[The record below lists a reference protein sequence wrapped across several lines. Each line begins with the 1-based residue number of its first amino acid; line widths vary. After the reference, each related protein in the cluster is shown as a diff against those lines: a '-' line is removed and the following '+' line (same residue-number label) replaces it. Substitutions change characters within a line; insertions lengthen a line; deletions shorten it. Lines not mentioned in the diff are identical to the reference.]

1 MSQCPL
7 ACGRQKPVS
16 CWRTPLP
23 PQGSLKKP
31 QNPSSLTDDVSCRG
45 LWLDRLFPWTHSL
58 QKHLLSM
65 PTCKGHLSRQGM
77 KKPADSIR
85 TSRAGLIPGRAA
97 QTGCDARGAG
107 RRRQGPMAGFSA
119 AYVAWKRRGRARGDQ
134 VASEIGCVRAR
145 VALPSGSPNLQRRW
159 GPGGSTMWGPF
170 PGHSPC
176 CALPMST
183 GVSWCCSPRYCQP
196 SGLK

>member
-97 QTGCDARGAG
+97 QTGCDARGASWCRTQAAGTHG
-107 RRRQGPMAGFSA
+107 RLLCCLCGLEEERTCTWG
-119 AYVAWKRRGRARGDQ
+119 
-134 VASEIGCVRAR
+134 
-145 VALPSGSPNLQRRW
+145 SGSLRDRL
-159 GPGGSTMWGPF
+159 
-170 PGHSPC
+170 C
-176 CALPMST
+176 
-183 GVSWCCSPRYCQP
+183 
-196 SGLK
+196 